1 MRPVSLADLE
11 VALRMLLA
19 VPDDARMG
27 AARRLLEAAEAGEAH
42 RSATGHAHPKFGS
55 GTLMSAA
62 LRHPL
67 APRPAAYDR
76 RVLSVLSIL
85 INAIA
90 ARDIHHAD

>member
-19 VPDDARMG
+19 VPEEARRD
-27 AARRLLEAAEAGEAH
+27 AARRLVAAAQAGEGH
-42 RSATGHAHPKFGS
+42 RAATGLLHPEFGS

-76 RVLSVLSIL
+76 SVLSVLSIL
-85 INAIA
+85 INAI
-90 ARDIHHAD
+90 DTKGTHHTD

>member
-1 MRPVSLADLE
+1 MRPISLADLE
-11 VALRMLLA
+11 VALRMVLA
-19 VPDDARMG
+19 VPEHARAD
-27 AARRLLEAAEAGEAH
+27 AARRLLAEAEAGEVH
-42 RSATGHAHPKFGS
+42 RNATGLAHPEFGS

-85 INAIA
+85 INAID
-90 ARDIHHAD
+90 ARGIHHEQ